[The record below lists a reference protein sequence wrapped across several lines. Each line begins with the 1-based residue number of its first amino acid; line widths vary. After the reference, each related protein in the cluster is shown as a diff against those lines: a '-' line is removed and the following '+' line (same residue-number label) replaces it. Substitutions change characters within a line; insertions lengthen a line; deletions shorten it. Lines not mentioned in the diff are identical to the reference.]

1 MGDPVRSAQLMG
13 PALFIVGAVVL
24 ALGVL
29 RGEASLSLFVIFPVI
44 TATGAWG
51 LLGILLMIAGVF
63 LFFLTWSRVP
73 EPIYETAPT
82 PQAMPPAASAAVP
95 SEPRR
100 RWGGVV
106 FLGPIPLVFG
116 SDQKVT
122 KWMLLVGLLLFVG
135 LVVFTIIV
143 LYGI

>member
-1 MGDPVRSAQLMG
+1 MGDPVRPAQLLG

-51 LLGILLMIAGVF
+51 FLGILLMIAGVF

-82 PQAMPPAASAAVP
+82 PQAMPPAGSAAAP